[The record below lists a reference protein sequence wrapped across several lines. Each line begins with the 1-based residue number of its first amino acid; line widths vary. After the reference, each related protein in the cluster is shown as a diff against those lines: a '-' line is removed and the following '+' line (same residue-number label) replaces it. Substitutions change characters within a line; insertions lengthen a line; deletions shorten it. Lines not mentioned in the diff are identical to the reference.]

1 MNGERAIGVYSKGDV
16 EIEETSIKAY
26 SSNNENGLLKDNNK
40 LVQSIIS
47 ESKKVYIIDDYNE
60 LIPL

>member
-26 SSNNENGLLKDNNK
+26 SSNNENGLLKI
-40 LVQSIIS
+40 IIS
-47 ESKKVYIIDDYNE
+47 WYNQ
-60 LIPL
+60 LYQKARKFI